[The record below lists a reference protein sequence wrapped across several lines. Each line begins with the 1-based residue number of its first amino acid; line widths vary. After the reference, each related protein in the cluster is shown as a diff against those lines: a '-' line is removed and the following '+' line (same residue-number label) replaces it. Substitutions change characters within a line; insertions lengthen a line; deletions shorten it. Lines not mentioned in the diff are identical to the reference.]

1 MKKIGNKVVLVIVI
15 LVAIFGLNTI
25 AAIQTQNRVR
35 QAGFEITEK
44 YIPIQTEI
52 FTIQKSMERGQKY
65 LNIISLY
72 DNAQLREQL
81 ETSLAEEVS
90 TITASEKQIDAYL
103 KEIKDSQLEDAV
115 RKYEEFLAQVL
126 IQFETIQGYVDAGDF
141 VQASIALGSDFQN
154 LVVDM
159 GESTEKNLTNQLES
173 GISDQS
179 EQYNKAVGTNLHV
192 TKVLFIIF
200 LIVSAVVLC
209 IMIKTVSKP
218 ASAAS
223 RQLGNIIDEINQKK
237 GNLTQR
243 ITVKS
248 HDEIGQLSEGINNFI
263 VQLQSV
269 MYKIREQSE
278 VMQNAL
284 GQMNTEV
291 NSSSENVNYIA
302 ATMEEITAS
311 MEEIS
316 SSIEGLTENTN
327 EIVEAVDRVSDQ
339 ATEGVAIATDIKAL
353 ALGVKEE
360 TEKKKS
366 EIYHIIEEKK
376 LTLNSSIAESQQI
389 GNINNLT
396 NDILNIASQT
406 NLLALNASIEAARAG
421 EAGKG
426 FAVVADEIRQLA
438 EDSKNTANDIQ
449 KISTGVIAAVN
460 QLMENAQDLMCFV
473 SERIMGDYVGFEGAT
488 DMYHEKAEHMDS
500 VMAIVDDNIVALHNV
515 MGEVNDGITNISTV
529 VEENAQG
536 VSSAT
541 ENVSNL
547 ANSILCIRQMA
558 MENVNSSNQLMNEVN
573 RFQKI

>member
-1 MKKIGNKVVLVIVI
+1 
-15 LVAIFGLNTI
+15 
-25 AAIQTQNRVR
+25 
-35 QAGFEITEK
+35 
-44 YIPIQTEI
+44 
-52 FTIQKSMERGQKY
+52 
-65 LNIISLY
+65 
-72 DNAQLREQL
+72 
-81 ETSLAEEVS
+81 
-90 TITASEKQIDAYL
+90 
-103 KEIKDSQLEDAV
+103 
-115 RKYEEFLAQVL
+115 
-126 IQFETIQGYVDAGDF
+126 
-141 VQASIALGSDFQN
+141 
-154 LVVDM
+154 
-159 GESTEKNLTNQLES
+159 
-173 GISDQS
+173 
-179 EQYNKAVGTNLHV
+179 
-192 TKVLFIIF
+192 
-200 LIVSAVVLC
+200 
-209 IMIKTVSKP
+209 
-218 ASAAS
+218 
-223 RQLGNIIDEINQKK
+223 
-237 GNLTQR
+237 
-243 ITVKS
+243 
-248 HDEIGQLSEGINNFI
+248 
-263 VQLQSV
+263 

-376 LTLNSSIAESQQI
+376 VTLNSSIAESQQI

-449 KISTGVIAAVN
+449 KISAGVIAAVN

>member
-154 LVVDM
+154 LVVDL

-179 EQYNKAVGTNLHV
+179 EQYNKAVETNLHV

-200 LIVSAVVLC
+200 LIVSAVVLF

-223 RQLGNIIDEINQKK
+223 RQLGNIIDGINQKK

-327 EIVEAVDRVSDQ
+327 EIVEAIDRVSDQ
-339 ATEGVAIATDIKAL
+339 ATEGVAIAADIKAL
-353 ALGVKEE
+353 AIGVKEE

-366 EIYHIIEEKK
+366 EISHIIEEKK
-376 LTLNSSIAESQQI
+376 VTLNSSIAESQQI

-396 NDILNIASQT
+396 
-406 NLLALNASIEAARAG
+406 
-421 EAGKG
+421 
-426 FAVVADEIRQLA
+426 
-438 EDSKNTANDIQ
+438 NDIQ

-488 DMYHEKAEHMDS
+488 DMYHEKAQHMDS

-515 MGEVNDGITNISTV
+515 MGKVNDGITNISTV